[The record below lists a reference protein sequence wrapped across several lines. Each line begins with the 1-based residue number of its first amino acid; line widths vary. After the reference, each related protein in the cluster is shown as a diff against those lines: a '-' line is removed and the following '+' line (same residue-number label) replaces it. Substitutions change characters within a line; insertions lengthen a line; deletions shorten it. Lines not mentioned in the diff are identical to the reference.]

1 MVYFNTM
8 YGPLRETAARHRND
22 AKTPRPS
29 SRSRGAIA
37 NTSDFENDRPRPRP
51 PLESRQFRKR
61 AAPSQEFR
69 RETQTS
75 GSRFRKRLFS
85 QRVADERL
93 ASASASAAAM
103 AALALALASFVAALD
118 SFGGWR
124 RPPRGRQAG
133 PRRAALPL
141 ERSLFRDGHTSL
153 FRAPTG
159 LAGSLYLSLSLSTL
173 SLPLVCPC
181 FGHRLFLIRVE
192 AQPGACGR
200 HLPRRRPAHV
210 FRPAQAQARARER
223 ALALAR
229 TDNKCA
235 SFQPLQN
242 MQNLYNTQINNY
254 VNLFYRNIY

>member
-1 MVYFNTM
+1 MAFQHGRGHIRREERSDKYNIMLYNIMVYFNTM

-51 PLESRQFRKR
+51 PLESRRFRKR

-124 RPPRGRQAG
+124 RRAGVRRGRG
-133 PRRAALPL
+133 GR
-141 ERSLFRDGHTSL
+141 
-153 FRAPTG
+153 
-159 LAGSLYLSLSLSTL
+159 
-173 SLPLVCPC
+173 PC
-181 FGHRLFLIRVE
+181 F
-192 AQPGACGR
+192 
-200 HLPRRRPAHV
+200 
-210 FRPAQAQARARER
+210 
-223 ALALAR
+223 
-229 TDNKCA
+229 
-235 SFQPLQN
+235 
-242 MQNLYNTQINNY
+242 
-254 VNLFYRNIY
+254 